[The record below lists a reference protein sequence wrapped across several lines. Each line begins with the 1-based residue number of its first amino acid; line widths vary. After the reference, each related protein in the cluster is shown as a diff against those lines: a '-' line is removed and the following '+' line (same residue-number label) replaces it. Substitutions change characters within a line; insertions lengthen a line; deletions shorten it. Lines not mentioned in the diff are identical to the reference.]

1 MSKMAFVGTFLKN
14 TTRVGY
20 NYGLKRKA
28 NNPEQ
33 TQTLKE
39 LLKKAKKTHI
49 GKKYDFEKLL
59 QESNTCDTFRK
70 NVPVFTYESF
80 YDPYIKDQLD
90 GITNIAWP
98 NKINYFALSS
108 GTTTDTSKRIPV
120 SDQMIRQFQKTT
132 LEQLLQL
139 HELDLP
145 SSFYQ
150 STVLTIGGSTKLKEI
165 NNYFEGDLSGIL
177 QKNKRFL
184 YRLFSK
190 PGSKIA
196 QLSDWNAKLEEIVKN
211 AKKWDIGVVAGAP
224 SWVLI
229 LLERIVKS
237 YGVENIHE
245 IWPNFRIF
253 LHGGVFLDTYQEKIE
268 ALCSKNVFFKNTYLA
283 SEGYFAYQKNFKD
296 KGMSLLTNHGV
307 YYEFIDQKYFDLIN
321 SGGDISLM
329 PTYLLNEVKER
340 ENYGLVITTSSG
352 LWRYFIGDVIRF
364 TDLENLEIEIVGRV
378 KHTLNLVGEHLSIE
392 NMNRVVQKTNE
403 RFGISAEEYCVL
415 PAKKGDRHLWYI
427 GANNMVDHQKYSVY
441 LNQAL
446 EELNDDYKYVRKY
459 LLSAPRVKMLPIQ
472 KFYEFMEKKGKMG
485 AQHKFPRVLNKTQ
498 ASEWE
503 SFLSSFDW

>member
-20 NYGLKRKA
+20 NYGVKRKA

-33 TQTLKE
+33 SKILKE
-39 LLKKAKKTHI
+39 LLNKAKKTKI
-49 GKKYDFEKLL
+49 GTNFDFAGLL
-59 QESNTCDTFRK
+59 QEQNICDAFRK

-80 YDPYIKDQLD
+80 YDPYIKHQLD
-90 GITNIAWP
+90 GFKNIAWP

-139 HELDLP
+139 HELNLP
-145 SSFYQ
+145 SKFYQ

-177 QKNKRFL
+177 QKNKMFL

-196 QLSDWNAKLEEIVKN
+196 QLNDWNTKLEEIVKH
-211 AKKWDIGVVAGAP
+211 AKKWDIGVIAGAP

-229 LLERIVKS
+229 LIERIVKT
-237 YGVENIHE
+237 YGVESIHE

-253 LHGGVFLDTYQEKIE
+253 LHGGVFLDTYKDKIE

-283 SEGYFAYQKNFKD
+283 SEGYFAYQKNPNNI
-296 KGMSLLTNHGV
+296 GMSLLTNHGV
-307 YYEFIDQKYFDLIN
+307 YYEFIEEKYFENIN
-321 SGGDISLM
+321 AGEDISQI
-329 PTYLLNEVKER
+329 PTCLLNEVKEN
-340 ENYGLVITTSSG
+340 ESYGLVITTSSG
-352 LWRYFIGDVIRF
+352 LWRYFIGDVVKF
-364 TDLENLEIEIVGRV
+364 TDLDNLELQIVGRV
-378 KHTLNLVGEHLSIE
+378 KHTLNLVGEHLSLE
-392 NMNRVVQKTNE
+392 NMNKAVQKTNE

-415 PAKKGDRHLWYI
+415 PAKKGDRHHWYI
-427 GANNMVDHQKYSVY
+427 GSNNMVDPQKYSVY
-441 LNQAL
+441 LNQEL
-446 EELNDDYKYVRKY
+446 EEVNDDYKYVRKY
-459 LLSAPRVKMLPIQ
+459 LLRAPRIKMLPIQ
-472 KFYEFMEKKGKMG
+472 KFYEFMEKKGKLG

>member
-14 TTRVGY
+14 TTKVGY
-20 NYGLKRKA
+20 NYGVRRKA

-33 TQTLKE
+33 SRVLKD
-39 LLKKAKKTHI
+39 LLNKAKKTKI
-49 GKKYDFEKLL
+49 GTNYDFGKLL
-59 QESNTCDTFRK
+59 QEHSVSDAFRK
-70 NVPVFTYESF
+70 TVPVFTYESF
-80 YDPYIKDQLD
+80 YGPYIKPQLE
-90 GITNIAWP
+90 GGKNVAWP
-98 NKINYFALSS
+98 NKISYFALSS

-120 SDQMIRQFQKTT
+120 SDHMIKQFQKTT

-145 SSFYQ
+145 SNFYE

-165 NNYFEGDLSGIL
+165 NSYFEGDLSGIL

-196 QLSDWNAKLEEIVKN
+196 QLNDWNTKLDEIVKN
-211 AKKWDIGVVAGAP
+211 AKKWDIGVIAGAP

-229 LLERIVKS
+229 LIERIVKT
-237 YGVENIHE
+237 YKVENIHD

-253 LHGGVFLDTYQEKIE
+253 LHGAVFIDTYEEKIK
-268 ALCSKNVFFKNTYLA
+268 ALCSKDVFFKNTYLA
-283 SEGYFAYQKNFKD
+283 SEGYFAYQKHPERS
-296 KGMSLLTNHGV
+296 GMSLLTNHGV
-307 YYEFIDQKYFDLIN
+307 YYEFIDEKYFEHLN
-321 SGGDISLM
+321 TTNDISQV
-329 PTYLLNEVKER
+329 PTYLLSELKEN

-352 LWRYFIGDVIRF
+352 LWRYFIGDVVRF
-364 TDLENLEIEIVGRV
+364 TDLENLELEIVGRV
-378 KHTLNLVGEHLSIE
+378 KHTLNQVGEHLSLE
-392 NMNRVVQKTNE
+392 NMNKAVQKTNK

-415 PAKKGDRHLWYI
+415 PTKKGDRHHWYI
-427 GANNMVDHQKYSVY
+427 GTNSMVDPQKYSVY
-441 LNQAL
+441 LNLAL
-446 EELNDDYKYVRKY
+446 EELNDDYKYVRKH
-459 LLSAPRVKMLPIQ
+459 LLKAPRVKLLPIQ
-472 KFYEFMEKKGKMG
+472 KFYEFMEKKGKLG

-503 SFLSSFDW
+503 AFLSSFDW

>member
-20 NYGLKRKA
+20 NYGARRKA

-33 TQTLKE
+33 SKILKE
-39 LLKKAKKTHI
+39 LLNRAKKTKI
-49 GKKYDFEKLL
+49 GKNYGFSGIL
-59 QESNTCDTFRK
+59 QEQNICDAYRK
-70 NVPVFTYESF
+70 NIPIFTYETF
-80 YDPYIKDQLD
+80 YDPYLKPQLE
-90 GITNIAWP
+90 GLKNVAWP

-108 GTTTDTSKRIPV
+108 GTTTDASKRIPV

-132 LEQLLQL
+132 LEQLIQL
-139 HELDLP
+139 HELNLS

-165 NNYFEGDLSGIL
+165 NSYFEGDLSGIL
-177 QKNKRFL
+177 QKNKLFL

-190 PGSKIA
+190 PGNKIA
-196 QLSDWNAKLEEIVKN
+196 QLNDWNKKLEEIVKN

-229 LLERIVKS
+229 LFERIIKTYKVKS
-237 YGVENIHE
+237 IHE

-268 ALCSKNVFFKNTYLA
+268 ALCTEDVFFKNTYLA
-283 SEGYFAYQKNFKD
+283 SEGYFAYQKKPED

-307 YYEFIDQKYFDLIN
+307 YYEFIEEKYFELIN
-321 SGGDISLM
+321 SGGDISQV
-329 PTYLLNEVKER
+329 PTRLLSEVKDGES
-340 ENYGLVITTSSG
+340 YGLVISTSSG
-352 LWRYFIGDVIRF
+352 LWRYFLGDVVRF
-364 TDLENLEIEIVGRV
+364 SSIENLELEIVGRV
-378 KHTLNLVGEHLSIE
+378 RHTLSLVGEHLCLE
-392 NMNRVVQKTNE
+392 NMNRAVQKTNK

-415 PAKKGDRHLWYI
+415 SAKNRDRHHWYI
-427 GANNMVDHQKYSVY
+427 GSNSMVDPQKYSVY

-446 EELNDDYKYVRKY
+446 EEVNDDYKYVRKY
-459 LLSAPRVKMLPIQ
+459 LLKAPRVKILPIQ
-472 KFYEFMEKKGKMG
+472 KFYEFMEKKGKLG